1 MMIRYMAEN
10 EESLVKPEVI
20 EWSPHLVSFSGSSP
34 IDGATKVKKN
44 EKFSYIRI
52 LANRDIVLTA
62 LASELVDLQY
72 GFQLHGIKNIQA
84 HSCSIYPWEPLM
96 LSGVV
101 VYATEPPVQNMKLL
115 LHNTSARDIMIKHGD
130 PIAVACIRPLPK
142 KLTLQFVK
150 RLSLDAT
157 LAGADAAVR
166 ELEN

>member
-1 MMIRYMAEN
+1 MIRYMAED

-20 EWSPHLVSFSGSSP
+20 EWSPHLVSLSGSSP
-34 IDGATKVKKN
+34 IIDSATKVKKN

-62 LASELVDLQY
+62 LASELVDLRY

-84 HSCSIYPWEPLM
+84 HSCSMYPWEPLM

-101 VYATEPPVQNMKLL
+101 VYATEPPVQNTKLL
-115 LHNTSARDIMIKHGD
+115 LHNTSARDILIKRGD
-130 PIAVACIRPLPK
+130 PIAIACIHPLPK

-150 RLSLDAT
+150 RLSLDAA
-157 LAGADAAVR
+157 LADADAVR
-166 ELEN
+166 DLEN